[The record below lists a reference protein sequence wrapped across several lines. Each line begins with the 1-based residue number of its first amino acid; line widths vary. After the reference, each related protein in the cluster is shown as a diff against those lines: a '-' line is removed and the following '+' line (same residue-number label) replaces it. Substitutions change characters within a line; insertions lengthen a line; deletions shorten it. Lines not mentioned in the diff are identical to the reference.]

1 MNQKLSISLPAEV
14 VDAINARVEAGAYGS
29 ASDVVQA
36 AMRALTEQDKDS
48 AAGIASIRARVQASL
63 DDPRPNLS
71 GEEVKA
77 HIDAFFESR
86 R

>member
-48 AAGIASIRARVQASL
+48 AARIASIRARVQASL
-63 DDPRPNLS
+63 DDPRPRLS
-71 GEEVKA
+71 AGELETW
-77 HIDAFFESR
+77 IDALPDDAA
-86 R
+86 

>member
-36 AMRALTEQDKDS
+36 AMRALTERDEDS
-48 AAGIASIRARVQASL
+48 AARIASIRARVQASL
-63 DDPRPNLS
+63 DDPRPRLS
-71 GEEVKA
+71 ADELETW
-77 HIDAFFESR
+77 IDALPDDAA
-86 R
+86 

>member
-36 AMRALTEQDKDS
+36 AMRALTEQDEDS
-48 AAGIASIRARVQASL
+48 AARIASIRARVQASL
-63 DDPRPNLS
+63 DDPRPRLS
-71 GEEVKA
+71 AGELETW
-77 HIDAFFESR
+77 IDALPDDAA
-86 R
+86 

>member
-1 MNQKLSISLPAEV
+1 MNQKLSITLPTEM

-29 ASDVVQA
+29 VSDVLQA
-36 AMRALTEQDKDS
+36 AMQALVEQDEDH
-48 AAGIASIRARVQASL
+48 AVRIASIRARVQASL
-63 DDPRPNLS
+63 DDPRPDMT
-71 GEEVKA
+71 GGEVKA

>member
-48 AAGIASIRARVQASL
+48 AARIASIRARVQASL
-63 DDPRPNLS
+63 DDPRPRLS
-71 GEEVKA
+71 ADELDTW
-77 HIDAFFESR
+77 IDALPDDAA
-86 R
+86 

>member
-36 AMRALTEQDKDS
+36 AMRALSQQDEDS
-48 AAGIASIRARVQASL
+48 AARIASIRARVQASL
-63 DDPRPNLS
+63 DDPRPRLS
-71 GEEVKA
+71 ADELETW
-77 HIDAFFESR
+77 IDALPDDAA
-86 R
+86 

>member
-36 AMRALTEQDKDS
+36 AMRALTERDEDS
-48 AAGIASIRARVQASL
+48 AARIASIRARVRASL
-63 DDPRPNLS
+63 DDPRPDLT

-77 HIDAFFESR
+77 HIEAFFESR

>member
-48 AAGIASIRARVQASL
+48 AARIASIRARVQASL
-63 DDPRPNLS
+63 DDPRPRLS
-71 GEEVKA
+71 ADELETW
-77 HIDAFFESR
+77 IDALPDDAA
-86 R
+86 